1 MHLVCR
7 DDRQIYELRI
17 KHSIE
22 ILSDFLLT
30 TKKSIRTVTLLE
42 YQQYLWSR
50 INKLNE
56 KTKRQQD
63 EELDRAIQVRF

>member
-1 MHLVCR
+1 MCR

>member
-1 MHLVCR
+1 MYR
-7 DDRQIYELRI
+7 EDKQIYELRI

-50 INKLNE
+50 ISKLNE